1 MGRLNLLNR
10 DITTV
15 IRLRTKGVLMQKQ
28 GWGQIPNRENHII
41 CSPSALISL
50 RKDPEIY
57 KMRYIDKVDD
67 TTEAMAFG
75 SLVHLRVLQPDI
87 FFEQYAVLPPKTVEN
102 DFDSEALKAMCKELG
117 EKVTG
122 TKREL
127 AERIRTHKPEFKIY
141 EELVDEVT
149 AQGKK
154 ALPPATIKKLD
165 EINAKIMAHE
175 KVGEWIRVADKEKK
189 GYWTHPS
196 GVVMSFVADA
206 FFMFK
211 GIGICID
218 LKITTHFEPNR
229 FMRNLYDSGY
239 HMQAAAYCQ
248 AISDIEGQSFDNFL
262 FVAIEPAAP
271 HRVRFLQLDSAAIE
285 AGKVELNKYMNEF
298 KARTEQNDWSPRSID
313 TQIQQVSLA
322 SWDWEKIQEV
332 E

>member
-1 MGRLNLLNR
+1 MEH
-10 DITTV
+10 
-15 IRLRTKGVLMQKQ
+15 
-28 GWGQIPNRENHII
+28 GWGQIPNRENYIV
-41 CSPSALISL
+41 CSPSALMAL

-75 SLVHLRVLQPDI
+75 TLVHKRVLEPEL
-87 FFEQYAVLPPKTVEN
+87 FANEYAILPEKNAAN
-102 DFDSEALKAMCKELG
+102 DYDSERLKAMCKEFG

-127 AERIRTHKPEFKIY
+127 AERIRNHLPDFVIW
-141 EELVDEVT
+141 EELLDEVT
-149 AQGKK
+149 AKGLKS
-154 ALPPATIKKLD
+154 LPISTFKKLNQIY
-165 EINAKIMAHE
+165 EKIMAHE

-211 GIGICID
+211 GVGICID

-229 FMRNLYDSGY
+229 FMRNLYESGY

-262 FVAIEPAAP
+262 FVTIEPAAP

-285 AGKVELNKYMNEF
+285 AGKVELNKYIHEF
-298 KARTEQNDWSPRSID
+298 KQRSEQNDWSPRSID